1 MSLQPNMAITD
12 PSPIMTIDVLIN
24 AHPFTL
30 AAHSTLEMA
39 IEAYGIRPP
48 FAAALNM
55 NFVPKA
61 HYASTRLQDADQ
73 IELITP
79 ITGG

>member
-1 MSLQPNMAITD
+1 
-12 PSPIMTIDVLIN
+12 
-24 AHPFTL
+24 
-30 AAHSTLEMA
+30 MA

>member
-1 MSLQPNMAITD
+1 
-12 PSPIMTIDVLIN
+12 MTIDVLIN
-24 AHPFTL
+24 AKPYALPANSTL
-30 AAHSTLEMA
+30 ATA
-39 IEAYGIRPP
+39 IEAYGITPP

-55 NFVPKA
+55 SFVPKA
-61 HYASTRLQDADQ
+61 HYASTALKGADR

>member
-1 MSLQPNMAITD
+1 MAHTA
-12 PSPIMTIDVLIN
+12 PSSNMTIDVLIN
-24 AHPFTL
+24 AHPYTL
-30 AAHSTLEMA
+30 AASSTLEMA
-39 IEAYGIRPP
+39 IKAYGIHPP

-61 HYASTRLQDADQ
+61 HYATTRLQNADQ